1 VGASQTN
8 FKNNKMINQ
17 NNYDMWIALAF
28 CYLPIIA
35 LLIMAYK
42 ASKSG
47 SLVKEPINSRGGY
60 KWVKSDVNVPFVKT
74 GWFQLAIVWFVLGSV
89 FFWLIL
95 WPDHHDIW
103 LSK

>member
-1 VGASQTN
+1 
-8 FKNNKMINQ
+8 MINP

-28 CYLPIIA
+28 CYLPIIPF
-35 LLIMAYK
+35 LILAII

-47 SLVKEPINSRGGY
+47 SIYKRQKKGAPQGVIEWVSSKE
-60 KWVKSDVNVPFVKT
+60 NVPFYKQ
-74 GWFQLAIVWFVLGSV
+74 GFFQFAIAWLVLGSI

-103 LSK
+103 LGK